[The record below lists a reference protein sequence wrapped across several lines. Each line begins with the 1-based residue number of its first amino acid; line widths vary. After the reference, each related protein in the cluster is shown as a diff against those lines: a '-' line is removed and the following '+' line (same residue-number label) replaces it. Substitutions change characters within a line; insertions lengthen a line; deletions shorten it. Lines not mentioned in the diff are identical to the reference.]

1 MRRRYDPVDPL
12 RHFFSSLLVENKAE
26 AKLES
31 KLREWADEP

>member
-1 MRRRYDPVDPL
+1 MSGDASRSALDGP
-12 RHFFSSLLVENKAE
+12 SLVENKAE